1 MAKLICPECGVR
13 FALPVNGKNAI
24 TCPKCRSKF
33 SPVGPSESDA
43 AAPAVAPEAP
53 KPSPTQEQGEA
64 FLKPCPVCG
73 GGEVVSQPGG
83 DAVRFACT
91 RCTSVLEETTFGYT
105 YVAIDPAYQE
115 EKGDLL
121 NDTLTQDDL
130 DLLVQEAG
138 GTMDSERT
146 DFVGGQPV
154 RIERVAEV
162 LGGSAGAK
170 TPAAQP
176 EGEPAG
182 RVAAEEPRSASAP
195 PPAAKTPV
203 KKAAPAPAEPDMFD
217 EILAAE
223 AGGGP
228 AQPPGA
234 KQDAPGAKGKVLMWQ
249 VDEEPAPAP
258 APQKPAPAKAKPKA
272 KPKVKRRAKPAARRA
287 AAGES
292 DPALAT
298 VPTRIPTPAPEPPSS
313 DELPTAPEPPSSA
326 ELPAVAAPA
335 AKPRPPAPAPAP
347 APAVAADTALANAGL
362 SVANVVQMLAIMLA
376 ALCVLRTAQGVYEA
390 LSANNSLTVEA
401 VAGGC
406 RNWASDLTAE
416 AKGRGPFGR
425 VLSASRQLVG
435 RNRETYQRFGLFV
448 IVLMLAG
455 RLAVCAR
462 VWDYLYRLSPTR
474 AERTVS
480 GTTSSLYLLLV
491 YAATVYGVGLA
502 AGDKVP
508 SAGPLM
514 LTATLVVSAL
524 WLLQA
529 HSQTPK
535 VERKQL
541 ASLPVW
547 CMSNLLF
554 AALICIAARGFSLWG
569 WRLLDHY
576 QPVESAIL
584 LLWVNGLV
592 NFQLGSTNL
601 GRAGTGEEGNRLPAT
616 VTGVLV
622 GIIAAAGF
630 YS

>member
-105 YVAIDPAYQE
+105 YVAVDPAYQE
-115 EKGDLL
+115 DKGDLL
-121 NDTLTQDDL
+121 HDTLTRDDL

-138 GTMDSERT
+138 GMMDSERT

-154 RIERVAEV
+154 RMERVAEV
-162 LGGSAGAK
+162 LGEPAAAK
-170 TPAAQP
+170 TPASSGETAEPAKPAGQP
-176 EGEPAG
+176 QAEPAG
-182 RVAAEEPRSASAP
+182 EPRPDPAP
-195 PPAAKTPV
+195 TPAAKTPV
-203 KKAAPAPAEPDMFD
+203 KKAAPAPAETDMLD
-217 EILAAE
+217 DILAAE
-223 AGGGP
+223 AAGGP

-234 KQDAPGAKGKVLMWQ
+234 KQEAPGGKDKVLMWQ

-258 APQKPAPAKAKPKA
+258 APQKPAKAKGKA
-272 KPKVKRRAKPAARRA
+272 TAKRRSKRTARRA
-287 AAGES
+287 PAGES

-298 VPTRIPTPAPEPPSS
+298 VPSRIPTPAPQ
-313 DELPTAPEPPSSA
+313 PPSSA

-335 AKPRPPAPAPAP
+335 AKARPPAPAPAP
-347 APAVAADTALANAGL
+347 AAPVAADTALASAGL
-362 SVANVVQMLAIMLA
+362 SVANVVQMLAIVLA
-376 ALCVLRTAQGVYEA
+376 ALCVLRTAQAVHES
-390 LSANNSLTVEA
+390 LSASNSLTIEA

-406 RNWASDLTAE
+406 KNWASDLTAE
-416 AKGRGPFGR
+416 AKSRGPFGR